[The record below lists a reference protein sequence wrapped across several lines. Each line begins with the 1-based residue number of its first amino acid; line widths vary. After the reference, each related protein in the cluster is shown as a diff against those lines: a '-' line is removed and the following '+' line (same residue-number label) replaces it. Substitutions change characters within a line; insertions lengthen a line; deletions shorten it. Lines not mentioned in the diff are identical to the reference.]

1 MEKTISEIRKE
12 FFAFRNGVLATRLR
26 ESGDP
31 HAVIMGCLLADV
43 VSIARRYEPSVE
55 LAEALWADVKH
66 RECRLA
72 APMLFPPSEMEREQ
86 AMEWARG
93 VQSEEEADV
102 LCHRLLRRVT
112 GAEEMACEFLDVLA
126 VNGNLTVQRT
136 DVTNRHRLSV
146 AESVT
151 DGNRHLA
158 DLHLI
163 GVADSGHAN
172 HGRRICRKL
181 GERNCDNRQVRGS
194 RRTFDSCFRH
204 RMVAK

>member
-43 VSIARRYEPSVE
+43 VSIVRRYEPSVE

-112 GAEEMACEFLDVLA
+112 GAEEMACELMASDVRLEQYAGLRLLMNLLVAGRLENHDAVRAALEQSALKVWPENARLLKEVEEDSELA
-126 VNGNLTVQRT
+126 FGN
-136 DVTNRHRLSV
+136 
-146 AESVT
+146 
-151 DGNRHLA
+151 
-158 DLHLI
+158 
-163 GVADSGHAN
+163 
-172 HGRRICRKL
+172 
-181 GERNCDNRQVRGS
+181 
-194 RRTFDSCFRH
+194 
-204 RMVAK
+204 